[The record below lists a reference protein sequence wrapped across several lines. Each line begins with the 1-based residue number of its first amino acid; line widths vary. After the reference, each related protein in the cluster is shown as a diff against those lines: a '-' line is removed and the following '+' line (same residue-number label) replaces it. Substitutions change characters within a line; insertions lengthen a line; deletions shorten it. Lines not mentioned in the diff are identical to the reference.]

1 MPTYKLY
8 YFDGKG
14 SAETI
19 RFIFAQAGVQYEDV
33 RFNETTWP
41 EFKPKMPYGAV
52 PVLEVDGKMVAGSGS
67 IARYLAEEHVVS
79 PASPFAERK
88 GLVN

>member
-1 MPTYKLY
+1 
-8 YFDGKG
+8 
-14 SAETI
+14 
-19 RFIFAQAGVQYEDV
+19 
-33 RFNETTWP
+33 
-41 EFKPKMPYGAV
+41 MPYGAV